1 MTSQFGVVNS
11 DDGAIMGNTG
21 LVGGFS
27 LFGST
32 IDAFPD
38 FRKVL
43 CRLFLFRMPSLQIL
57 KRYVNYCI
65 YCMLWIKTK

>member
-27 LFGST
+27 LFGRT
-32 IDAFPD
+32 IDD
-38 FRKVL
+38 NMMRFRIFVRSFVGYFSFVCQVCK
-43 CRLFLFRMPSLQIL
+43 S
-57 KRYVNYCI
+57 
-65 YCMLWIKTK
+65 